1 MTRQTYLDIIYKKT
15 ASLLGVSASAGA
27 LAVRATRDKVATMR
41 RFGEAVGMAFQIQDD
56 ILDYTPSAQTG
67 KPACNDLRE
76 GKITLPLLAVL
87 DRASAERRADLL
99 GRLARCHEDDSEV
112 EYLRGVVEQEGG
124 LSFAAEVMQGY
135 ISRAV
140 GMLSDYEDSEYR
152 SALVNLCAY
161 IAERDR

>member
-1 MTRQTYLDIIYKKT
+1 
-15 ASLLGVSASAGA
+15 
-27 LAVRATRDKVATMR
+27 MR
-41 RFGEAVGMAFQIQDD
+41 RRSDGPI
-56 ILDYTPSAQTG
+56 
-67 KPACNDLRE
+67 C
-76 GKITLPLLAVL
+76 
-87 DRASAERRADLL
+87 
-99 GRLARCHEDDSEV
+99 RLARCHEDDSEV